1 MTCNWFRGEFETYVV
16 GFFEVLLILLSVTK
30 DKKSAVNPS

>member
-16 GFFEVLLILLSVTK
+16 GFFEVLLILSVTK